1 MRIVAGL
8 AKGRRLQ
15 APPGDDVRPTA
26 DRAREALFSSLQ
38 PLLVD
43 AHVLDLYAGSGALGL
58 EAASRGAAR
67 VVLVERDRSTLAVLR
82 ANVAAVGLPGV
93 EVVAGEV
100 AAVLAGAAGSTLAAR
115 PFDVV
120 LADPPYATPAAE
132 VDAMLT
138 SVVAHLAPQA
148 EVIVERARRETAP
161 RWPAGF
167 EVREPRRYGAAT
179 LHRARWLA

>member
-1 MRIVAGL
+1 MRIVAGI

-15 APPGDDVRPTA
+15 APPGDDVRPTG

-67 VVLVERDRSTLAVLR
+67 VVLVERDRRTLAVLR
-82 ANVAAVGLPGV
+82 ANVAAVGLSGV

-100 AAVLAGAAGSTLAAR
+100 AAVLAGGALAAH
-115 PFDVV
+115 PFDLV
-120 LADPPYATPAAE
+120 LADPPYATPGAE

-138 SVVAHLAPQA
+138 SVVAHLAPGA
-148 EVIVERARRETAP
+148 EVVVERARREAAP
-161 RWPAGF
+161 TWPAGF
-167 EVREPRRYGAAT
+167 EARDPRRYGAAV